1 MQNNVYESDRI
12 ETPEAA
18 ALLHTTAGAL
28 RTSRSTGILFG
39 KPTPKYIKR
48 GGKIEYVGKTLKEFN
63 EQFIEQ
69 ENTSQNV
76 VAA

>member
-1 MQNNVYESDRI
+1 METHESEFID
-12 ETPEAA
+12 TVKAA
-18 ALLHTTAGAL
+18 ALLNTTPGAL

-39 KPTPKYIKR
+39 KPTPKYVKR
-48 GGKIEYVGKTLKEFN
+48 GGKVEYISKTLCEFN
-63 EQFIEQ
+63 SQFIEQ